1 MALDRN
7 QYRQMDATALAE
19 AMRNGTVSREA
30 VLEQAWQEIDHWQP
44 TLNALVWQDR
54 ERAARQLREQDPA
67 APFAGVPLL
76 LKDTAP
82 NHLAGAPTADGCG
95 AHRQRIAERNSY
107 LVERLIRAGFIILGK
122 TNVPEFCL
130 KGTTEPEA
138 FGATRNP
145 WSTDHITGGSS
156 GGSAAAVA
164 AGMVP
169 VATASDGG
177 GSIRIPAAYCSLVG
191 LKPTRGRVSE
201 GPQLG
206 QLWDGLSTDHVL
218 TRSVRDSAA
227 LLDILAGAEPGDPH
241 HAEPPAASF
250 TELMQREPGKLRIA
264 LDTRSPLG
272 GDVDAEIRRQ
282 TERTAE
288 QLAALGHTV
297 EEARPAVDGQL
308 VARCYLMLYAGQVA
322 CELEDIRA
330 RHGAAGLRHTELDSR
345 VLALLG
351 RSFSAGDYARHLR
364 HWNTLARGFA
374 ALFDR
379 YDLYLTPTT
388 AQPPARIGEQA
399 LPAAEALGARLVTTL
414 GAGRLLRATGLVD
427 KMAEEAL
434 QRVPFTQL
442 ANFCGTPGI
451 SLPVGFC
458 QNNTLPVGVQLVA
471 PQGGEGLLLQVAR
484 QLEEASE
491 WRTLAPVLG

>member
-1 MALDRN
+1 MSFSSE

-19 AMRNGTVSREA
+19 AIRSGVVSA
-30 VLEQAWQEIDHWQP
+30 QQALEQTWQQIDFWQP
-44 TLNALVWQDR
+44 KLNALVWQDR
-54 ERAARQLREQDPA
+54 ERSAAQLKTMDPA

-82 NHLAGAPTADGCG
+82 NHLAGAPTADGCE
-95 AHRQRIAERNSY
+95 AHRNRIMDRNSY
-107 LVERLIRAGFIILGK
+107 MVDRLVRAGFIIVGK

-130 KGTTEPEA
+130 HGTTESHA
-138 FGATRNP
+138 FGPARNP
-145 WSTDHITGGSS
+145 WSTDHSTGGSS

-164 AGMVP
+164 AGVVP

-177 GSIRIPAAYCSLVG
+177 GSIRIPAAYCGLIG

-206 QLWDGLSTDHVL
+206 QLWDGMSTDHVL
-218 TRSVRDSAA
+218 VRSVRDSAA

-241 HAEPPAASF
+241 HPEPPADSF
-250 TELMQREPGKLRIA
+250 LNLMQRDPGKLRIA

-272 GDVDAEIRRQ
+272 NEVDPEIRRI
-282 TERTAE
+282 TEQTAE
-288 QLAALGHTV
+288 KLAALGHTV
-297 EEARPAVDGQL
+297 EEARPQIDGKL

-322 CELEDIRA
+322 CELADIR
-330 RHGAAGLRHTELDSR
+330 RQHGVAGLAKTELDSR

-351 RSFSAGDYARHLR
+351 NSFRAGDYAQHLR
-364 HWNTLARGFA
+364 HWNTLSRQFA
-374 ALFDR
+374 NLFSR

-388 AQPPARIGEQA
+388 AQPPARIGEQD
-399 LPAAEALGARLVTTL
+399 LPVGEAIGARIVTALGA
-414 GAGRLLRATGLVD
+414 GKLLRATGLVD
-427 KMAEEAL
+427 KMAEQAL

-442 ANFCGTPGI
+442 GNFCGTPGI

-458 QNNTLPVGVQLVA
+458 ANNTLPVGVQLSA
-471 PQGGEGLLLQVAR
+471 PQGQEALLLQIAR
-484 QLEEASE
+484 QLESGGH
-491 WRTLAPVLG
+491 WNTLAPQR

>member
-1 MALDRN
+1 MSFASD
-7 QYRQMDATALAE
+7 QYRKMDATALAE
-19 AMRNGTVSREA
+19 SIRNGEVSA
-30 VLEQAWQEIDHWQP
+30 QQALEQAWQQIDFWQP
-44 TLNALVWQDR
+44 KLNALVWQDR
-54 ERAARQLREQDPA
+54 ERAAAQLKTLDA
-67 APFAGVPLL
+67 TAPFAGVPLL

-82 NHLAGAPTADGCG
+82 NHLAGAPTTDGCA
-95 AHRQRIAERNSY
+95 AHRNRIPERNSY
-107 LVERLIRAGFIILGK
+107 MVERLIRAGFIIVGK

-130 KGTTEPEA
+130 KGTTEPQA

-177 GSIRIPAAYCSLVG
+177 GSIRIPAAYCGLIG

-206 QLWDGLSTDHVL
+206 QLWDGMSTDHVL
-218 TRSVRDSAA
+218 VRSVRDSAA
-227 LLDILAGAEPGDPH
+227 LLDVLAGAEPGDPH
-241 HAEPPAASF
+241 HAEPPTDSF
-250 TELMQREPGKLRIA
+250 LNLMQRDPGKLRIA

-272 GDVDAEIRRQ
+272 NEVDPDIRRI
-282 TERTAE
+282 TEQTAE
-288 QLAALGHTV
+288 KLAALGHTV
-297 EEARPAVDGQL
+297 EEARPEVDGKL

-330 RHGAAGLRHTELDSR
+330 QHGAAGLRQTELDSR

-351 RSFSAGDYARHLR
+351 NSFSAGDYARHLR
-364 HWNTLARGFA
+364 HWNTLSRQFA
-374 ALFDR
+374 ALFNN

-388 AQPPARIGEQA
+388 AQPPARIGEQD
-399 LPAAEALGARLVTTL
+399 LPAGEALGARLVTTL
-414 GAGRLLRATGLVD
+414 GAGKLLRATGLVD
-427 KMAEEAL
+427 KMAEQAL

-442 ANFCGTPGI
+442 GNFCGTPGI
-451 SLPVGFC
+451 SLPMGFC
-458 QNNTLPVGVQLVA
+458 GNDKLPVGVQLTA
-471 PQGGEGLLLQVAR
+471 QQGQEGLLLQVAR
-484 QLEEASE
+484 QLEESSQ
-491 WRTLAPVLG
+491 WRTLASA